1 MILAKTVPVALA
13 EVPMAINQ
21 DMKAI
26 VPSAKLRPDFL
37 LYALETLRD
46 NLFRRVGRSG
56 HGTCTLMG
64 HEVAAFKI
72 PLPSIEEQDTIAA
85 AATNLELK
93 MEIHQ
98 AKHEQLHALFKTLL
112 DELMAVKTRVNDIQ
126 FPTHALQEA

>member
-1 MILAKTVPVALA
+1 
-13 EVPMAINQ
+13 
-21 DMKAI
+21 
-26 VPSAKLRPDFL
+26 
-37 LYALETLRD
+37 
-46 NLFRRVGRSG
+46 
-56 HGTCTLMG
+56 MG

>member
-1 MILAKTVPVALA
+1 
-13 EVPMAINQ
+13 MAINQ

-26 VPSAKLRPDFL
+26 VPGAKLRPDFL

-46 NLFRRVGRSG
+46 SLFRRVGRSG

-72 PLPSIEEQDTIAA
+72 PLPSIEEQETIAA

-93 MEIHQ
+93 IEIHQ
-98 AKHEQLHALFKTLL
+98 AKHEQLHSLFKTLL
-112 DELMAVKTRVNDIQ
+112 DELMAAKTRIYELELKT
-126 FPTHALQEA
+126 FLPT